1 MKKFIVLFC
10 VIFNFCFAYKI
21 DIKINKLKEEKQ
33 LKIEKEIAYIQK
45 NEWMPMS
52 REEKIQ
58 LLVTLNKQSRGKEEK
73 NVIII
78 KDIETGEELAKI
90 GVFGIEIKEESG

>member
-10 VIFNFCFAYKI
+10 MIFNLCFGYKI
-21 DIKINKLKEEKQ
+21 ETKINKLKEEKQ

-45 NEWMPMS
+45 NEWLILS

-78 KDIETGEELAKI
+78 KDIEKEEELARM
-90 GVFGIEIKEESG
+90 GVFGIEIKR

>member
-1 MKKFIVLFC
+1 MKKLIVLFC
-10 VIFNFCFAYKI
+10 IIFNLCFGYKM

-45 NEWMPMS
+45 SEWISMS

-58 LLVTLNKQSRGKEEK
+58 FLLTLNKQSRGKKEK

-78 KDIETGEELAKI
+78 KDIEKEEELAKI
-90 GVFGIEIKEESG
+90 GIFGIEIKGGSG

>member
-1 MKKFIVLFC
+1 MKKLIVLFC
-10 VIFNFCFAYKI
+10 IIFNLCFGYKM

-45 NEWMPMS
+45 NEWLLMS

-58 LLVTLNKQSRGKEEK
+58 LLVTLNKQSRRKEEK

-78 KDIETGEELAKI
+78 KDIEAGEELAKI
-90 GVFGIEIKEESG
+90 GIFGIEIKEESG

>member
-1 MKKFIVLFC
+1 M
-10 VIFNFCFAYKI
+10 

-45 NEWMPMS
+45 NEWLILS

-58 LLVTLNKQSRGKEEK
+58 LLVTLNKQSRRKEEK

-78 KDIETGEELAKI
+78 KTIETEEELARI
-90 GVFGIEIKEESG
+90 GVFGIEVKEESG